1 MTWLQPNVRVWLEN
15 QVECYIDHPCLSYKF
30 PTGVTAA
37 ADSDSEDEVGAQAP
51 KLTKQISN
59 ILKRY
64 PEGGQILKV
73 AIKYLAKA
81 HQILNVRE
89 DVIVFLLSYPP
100 CTSDYFN
107 IGAQNL
113 AF

>member
-1 MTWLQPNVRVWLEN
+1 MIHAYEIHT
-15 QVECYIDHPCLSYKF
+15 DLS
-30 PTGVTAA
+30 GASA

-73 AIKYLAKA
+73 A
-81 HQILNVRE
+81 
-89 DVIVFLLSYPP
+89 
-100 CTSDYFN
+100 N
-107 IGAQNL
+107 IGRRSTKNL
-113 AF
+113 S